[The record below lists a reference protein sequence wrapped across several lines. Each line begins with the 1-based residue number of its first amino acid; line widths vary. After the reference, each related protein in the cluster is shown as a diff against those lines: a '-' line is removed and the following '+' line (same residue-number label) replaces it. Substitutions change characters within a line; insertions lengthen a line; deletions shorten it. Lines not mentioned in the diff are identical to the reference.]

1 MKTPKRTCR
10 DCLFF
15 TAYSSA
21 DPDGRCGEGCG
32 TYGTHTKGSEA
43 ACNAFMLSSAAKS
56 ARWKRKNR
64 IAQLKRTI
72 TRLSEY
78 RKKYN
83 GLWIGEHLKMYSP
96 EWEAFM
102 LLRKL
107 QTPAEDAPTDAKRLY
122 WLDLR
127 KIGGLLLNAACLAAR
142 EAGRAEEKEAYCLAQ
157 ADENAK
163 QGNLLCSDEE
173 QLTERKEN

>member
-56 ARWKRKNR
+56 ARWKRKKR

-72 TRLSEY
+72 SRLNAAFTAE
-78 RKKYN
+78 RKQLN
-83 GLWIGEHLKMYSP
+83 ALWLGDHLKRYSP
-96 EWEAFM
+96 EWDAFM
-102 LLRKL
+102 QLRRLK
-107 QTPAEDAPTDAKRLY
+107 TPADGATADEKFEY
-122 WLDLR
+122 WIALR
-127 KIGGLLLNAACLAAR
+127 EVGKSALNAACLAAMAYG
-142 EAGRAEEKEAYCLAQ
+142 EAKATAENGQQTA
-157 ADENAK
+157 
-163 QGNLLCSDEE
+163 
-173 QLTERKEN
+173 RKEHNNG